1 MEIAQASRGSGT
13 ESESLKIR
21 VTELKLFVHP
31 CQTHK
36 LMLANKWKRE
46 PIRK

>member
-21 VTELKLFVHP
+21 VTELKLFATSLPNPQHNVG
-31 CQTHK
+31 K
-36 LMLANKWKRE
+36 
-46 PIRK
+46 